1 MFDIGFLELLVIAV
15 LGLLVLGPERLPGVI
30 KKFASWTA
38 RSRHF
43 ANSLKEEFERE
54 ANLSEMRLAMEKKK
68 KEFQSQVNEIEEGY
82 KKEVTH
88 LTEEVKEKKKAPKEA
103 SS

>member
-1 MFDIGFLELLVIAV
+1 
-15 LGLLVLGPERLPGVI
+15 
-30 KKFASWTA
+30 
-38 RSRHF
+38 
-43 ANSLKEEFERE
+43 
-54 ANLSEMRLAMEKKK
+54 MEKKK